1 MLTPGRLFHS
11 KRDSIACWWRRWGQ
25 HNNTRDSGDLS
36 SPDILIMENAFTC
49 KVSIAWYN
57 RRVKYQLNRTHM
69 AVTLADVAR
78 HAGVSLATASRV
90 LNGSARAVS
99 DEMRSRVTAAARE
112 LNYVPNA
119 HAQALVR
126 ATTRTVGVIVHDVSD
141 PYFAEIL
148 RGIQQSAA
156 DAGRLMIVCNTF
168 RDPQRELEYIRLLQM
183 QRVEAIILAGSGRD
197 ERTHSRAMID
207 YLDSFAALG
216 GRVAV
221 IGRHNVAAD
230 AVIPDNVG
238 GARALAHYLLDLG
251 HRSFGVIDGPPLL
264 TTSRD
269 RRNSFV
275 QTLATKG
282 VELSPEAIIPGDFTR
297 DGGAQ
302 AAIALLERF
311 PSITAI
317 FALNDVMAIGALA
330 ALRQRGIVVPD
341 QISLVGFDD
350 IPIAAD
356 VTPALTTVRVPMS
369 RLGIEALTLALSQEE
384 TLRTVYLP
392 TEVIVRQSAAPPLA
406 I

>member
-1 MLTPGRLFHS
+1 
-11 KRDSIACWWRRWGQ
+11 
-25 HNNTRDSGDLS
+25 
-36 SPDILIMENAFTC
+36 
-49 KVSIAWYN
+49 
-57 RRVKYQLNRTHM
+57 M

-78 HAGVSLATASRV
+78 RAGVSLATASRV

-99 DEMRSRVTAAARE
+99 DEMRVRVTAAARE

-126 ATTRTVGVIVHDVSD
+126 STTRTVGVIVHDVGD

-183 QRVEAIILAGSGRD
+183 QRVEAIILAGSGLDDRA
-197 ERTHSRAMID
+197 HSRALID
-207 YLDSFAALG
+207 QLDSFASLG

-221 IGRHNVAAD
+221 IGRHHIAAD

-238 GARALAHYLLDLG
+238 GARALAHHLLDLG
-251 HRSFGVIDGPPLL
+251 HRSFGVIDGPALL

-269 RRNSFV
+269 RKSGFV
-275 QTLATKG
+275 QALAACGITLA
-282 VELSPEAIIPGDFTR
+282 PEAIMTGDFTR
-297 DGGAQ
+297 DGGAN
-302 AAIALLERF
+302 AAVALLERF
-311 PSITAI
+311 PLMTAI
-317 FALNDVMAIGALA
+317 FAMNDVMAIGALA
-330 ALRQRGIVVPD
+330 ALRQRGIAVPE
-341 QISLVGFDD
+341 QVSLVGFDD
-350 IPIAAD
+350 IPIAGD

-369 RLGIEALTLALSQEE
+369 QLGAEALALALSAEE

-392 TEVIVRQSAAPPLA
+392 TEVIIRQSTAPPPA
-406 I
+406 Q